1 MLGYGA
7 LMYTLARAARWIAGL
22 ALLIA
27 AGSSVAALNWY
38 GTWASFARLDVQSG
52 QGAVSAATVEASATL
67 QQWILTVAICLVVYA
82 GATASA
88 WLPKTGTGVARHEVE
103 EAGFSAH

>member
-1 MLGYGA
+1 MQ
-7 LMYTLARAARWIAGL
+7 TLTRPGQWIAVL

-52 QGAVSAATVEASATL
+52 QGVVSGATVEAVVNY
-67 QQWILTVAICLVVYA
+67 QQWMLSAVICLVVFA
-82 GATASA
+82 AASA
-88 WLPKTGTGVARHEVE
+88 STWLPRASISTPRGLPGKKADV
-103 EAGFSAH
+103 SAE